1 MQEWSNEHSQLWFKD
16 IMIDAFKARC
26 LILNHIAAF
35 ITK

>member
-1 MQEWSNEHSQLWFKD
+1 MQEWSNEHYQLWFKD

>member
-1 MQEWSNEHSQLWFKD
+1 MQEWSNEHYQLWFKD
-16 IMIDAFKARC
+16 IMIDEFKARC